1 MREVENRNYNEDGI
15 IINIPVK
22 VKLEA
27 LEKLIQDK
35 LVGFKIKKDSSS
47 EEKELGEI
55 TAVSLSPGGEE
66 YDVVIHQEVLLNTM
80 LFSNKKVKFSF
91 QLKFAYHPQLQEL
104 VVSKYNVEGE
114 NKAWL
119 TNQVLKVMMNTLLKK
134 KILDKSKVLLLPKIE
149 EALQSINS
157 KLENIIEVK
166 EGVLVFGSINQ
177 IQVISLFFKENDL
190 VAILKIEGALAAEV
204 SKIEI
209 PD

>member
-1 MREVENRNYNEDGI
+1 MKEVENRNYNEDGI

-22 VKLEA
+22 IKLEA

-35 LVGFKIKKDSSS
+35 LIGFKIKKDNSS

-55 TAVSLSPGGEE
+55 TAISLSPGEEE
-66 YDVVIHQEVLLNTM
+66 YDVNIHQEVLLDTI
-80 LFSNKKVKFSF
+80 LFSNKKVKFSI
-91 QLKFAYHPQLQEL
+91 QLKFEYDYLLQEL
-104 VVSKYNVEGE
+104 VVSKYKVEGE

-134 KILDKSKVLLLPKIE
+134 KILDKSKLLLLPKIE
-149 EALQSINS
+149 EAIQNIND

-166 EGVLVFGSINQ
+166 EGVLVFGAIDQ
-177 IQVISLFFKENDL
+177 IQVINLFFKENDL
-190 VAILKIEGALAAEV
+190 VAILKIQGALAAEV

-209 PD
+209 PE

>member
-35 LVGFKIKKDSSS
+35 LIGFKIKKDNSP

-55 TAVSLSPGGEE
+55 TAISLSSGEEE
-66 YDVVIHQEVLLNTM
+66 YDVNIHQEVLLDTI
-80 LFSNKKVKFSF
+80 LFSNKKVKFSI
-91 QLKFAYHPQLQEL
+91 QLKFEYNYLLQEL
-104 VVSKYNVEGE
+104 VVSKYKVEGE

-134 KILDKSKVLLLPKIE
+134 KILDKSKLLLLPKIE
-149 EALQSINS
+149 EAIQNIND

-166 EGVLVFGSINQ
+166 EGVLVFGAIDQ
-177 IQVISLFFKENDL
+177 IQVINLFFKENDL
-190 VAILKIEGALAAEV
+190 IAILKIQGALAAEV

-209 PD
+209 PE